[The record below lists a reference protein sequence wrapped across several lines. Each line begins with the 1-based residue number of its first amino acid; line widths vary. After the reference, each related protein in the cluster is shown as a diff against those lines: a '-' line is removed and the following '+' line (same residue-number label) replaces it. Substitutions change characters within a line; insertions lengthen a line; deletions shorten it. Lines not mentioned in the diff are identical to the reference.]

1 MDHSCVAQFYKK
13 QVQIVQNLLQWK
25 RSKNKRILRIAIQN
39 HNHIS
44 SLLGKTKVI
53 LFLLQVIFC
62 IQKKKS

>member
-13 QVQIVQNLLQWK
+13 QIQIVQNLLQWK
-25 RSKNKRILRIAIQN
+25 RSKNKIILRIAIQN

-53 LFLLQVIFC
+53 LFLLQVIF
-62 IQKKKS
+62 